1 MSRFWLAVVVVVS
14 ALGHQATAQ
23 TAKKAAAPKA
33 PAPYTFEKDARPE
46 IRQVSATIELA
57 LTHYKNAGDDSN
69 LKQVALSALL
79 INAQAQNLARAL
91 APEAAQ
97 ALVASQ
103 IQNSLQNN
111 PQAAASAAAALNAA
125 RPDKQAASPTQSAG
139 STQLVEQAG
148 ATSLISLAV
157 DSGALAQTTSGTTT
171 TLSGNVYGMYSAFA
185 SPAGQ
190 LCRSTDKRPSCSWYG
205 AIPRNTNVSATFSLA
220 QASTLTTTQTQPA
233 TSSGTVPAGTAV
245 TVPSNVGKLSSISA
259 KYNMQNHF
267 NPLSPSFRDRW
278 SAAVNQYAP
287 QMDTSSGQYLAAMQQ
302 FVFAILAQGNDQ
314 PAANAVLTKLDADA
328 RAIESAGSGDP
339 SASNKQFADDLDAYY
354 RTAIQAATAKGTAFY
369 SSVSSLVEASNALQ
383 LVNREVVNQALGN
396 MFTVEYDYVRTPQ
409 QPDMHN
415 VTFIWGNSPSSSGSG
430 SSGNTPTMFSANAGV
445 SVYGGS
451 IPAGAT
457 YGRFH
462 YGQAAAEFDLPF
474 SLNSS
479 SKNATFT
486 VAGYW
491 QYQPSASV
499 LNITQSDVAPGT
511 TIPAPTQVLVGTAG
525 NLYVAQ
531 AKVSLKGG
539 KSGVN
544 VPLGF
549 KWSNKTE
556 LLSGSKYAGQFGIS
570 YDFSS
575 IGSLFGGGSQ

>member
-1 MSRFWLAVVVVVS
+1 
-14 ALGHQATAQ
+14 
-23 TAKKAAAPKA
+23 
-33 PAPYTFEKDARPE
+33 
-46 IRQVSATIELA
+46 
-57 LTHYKNAGDDSN
+57 
-69 LKQVALSALL
+69 
-79 INAQAQNLARAL
+79 
-91 APEAAQ
+91 
-97 ALVASQ
+97 
-103 IQNSLQNN
+103 
-111 PQAAASAAAALNAA
+111 
-125 RPDKQAASPTQSAG
+125 
-139 STQLVEQAG
+139 
-148 ATSLISLAV
+148 
-157 DSGALAQTTSGTTT
+157 
-171 TLSGNVYGMYSAFA
+171 
-185 SPAGQ
+185 
-190 LCRSTDKRPSCSWYG
+190 
-205 AIPRNTNVSATFSLA
+205 
-220 QASTLTTTQTQPA
+220 
-233 TSSGTVPAGTAV
+233 
-245 TVPSNVGKLSSISA
+245 
-259 KYNMQNHF
+259 
-267 NPLSPSFRDRW
+267 
-278 SAAVNQYAP
+278 
-287 QMDTSSGQYLAAMQQ
+287 
-302 FVFAILAQGNDQ
+302 
-314 PAANAVLTKLDADA
+314 
-328 RAIESAGSGDP
+328 
-339 SASNKQFADDLDAYY
+339 
-354 RTAIQAATAKGTAFY
+354 
-369 SSVSSLVEASNALQ
+369 
-383 LVNREVVNQALGN
+383 